1 MKIRKRTIRRY
12 LAMFLVLVLCMGMS
26 LSTLASEVPNVEDV
40 NLNDGETE
48 RGCGGFDRSGRFR
61 HPGRCR

>member
-26 LSTLASEVPNVEDV
+26 LSAFADDMTAAVSGSQADTT
-40 NLNDGETE
+40 DGQDEN
-48 RGCGGFDRSGRFR
+48 
-61 HPGRCR
+61 